1 MIVLMAGDMQ
11 VSQIGEKVQETD
23 KRLWRIIK
31 YYVKKAVKGLDL
43 SNITAV
49 CVDETSEKK
58 GHNISQLPG

>member
-11 VSQIGEKVQETD
+11 VSQIGEKVRETD
-23 KRLWRIIK
+23 TRLWRIIK